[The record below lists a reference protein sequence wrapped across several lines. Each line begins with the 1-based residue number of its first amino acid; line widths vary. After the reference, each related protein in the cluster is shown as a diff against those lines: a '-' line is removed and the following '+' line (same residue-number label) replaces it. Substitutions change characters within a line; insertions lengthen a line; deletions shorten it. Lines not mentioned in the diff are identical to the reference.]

1 MEDIARKAAQKI
13 IGEQIQAS
21 GLIVDPIIVYLAAS
35 PGIVTKFNFW
45 YVIWIQYI
53 VYTFNFSNIF
63 LDGLVGNNA
72 VVEKIKC
79 PFAAQNTV
87 SAVDA
92 VEKKLVR

>member
-1 MEDIARKAAQKI
+1 M
-13 IGEQIQAS
+13 
-21 GLIVDPIIVYLAAS
+21 
-35 PGIVTKFNFW
+35 
-45 YVIWIQYI
+45 YI
-53 VYTFNFSNIF
+53 FNFSNIF

-72 VVEKIKC
+72 VIEIKC